1 MNSAHDVLPE
11 DRAEFERVLD
21 EALRSARLGNGAGGT
36 DAVRRVRR
44 AALEARPQ
52 LTAAAGDEYHRYV
65 RLREQLRAG
74 AGQPDG
80 RERSG
85 GGNLA
90 VVSVLIPVL
99 AGIAAVVFLLVGYV
113 MGLSDNEAGVARSMR
128 DIGWLFALFAAF
140 GLLLAVAGLVIT
152 AARNGSASAIRAG
165 EQDAG
170 RGRLAGD
177 VAEAREDWRRALVE
191 RGIAPYLRQAVA
203 LHATGG
209 DGDRDR
215 DGGGEGRG
223 TASGRVA
230 SQRRF
235 SSPEFSSP
243 TGGVPRTTPRV
254 GHPEYSRPEFSS
266 PEFSTQRGEEPAPAK
281 GYAAPDYASPERS
294 GGASRGYSTGRY
306 TAGDFA
312 AGDYTS
318 GDYARPGFDSSSS
331 SGGEGEGEDRGGE
344 RPAKGYAAPDFGSP
358 DYAGPRRKDDAA
370 GPAGGE
376 ENRP

>member
-1 MNSAHDVLPE
+1 MPE

-21 EALRSARLGNGAGGT
+21 EALRSARLGNGAGRT
-36 DAVRRVRR
+36 TAVRQVRR

-52 LTAAAGDEYHRYV
+52 LTAPATDEYHRYV

-74 AGQPDG
+74 AGQPAG

-99 AGIAAVVFLLVGYV
+99 AGVAAVVFLLVGYL
-113 MGLSDNEAGVARSMR
+113 MGLSGNEAAVGRSMR

-177 VAEAREDWRRALVE
+177 VAEAREDWRRALAE
-191 RGIAPYLRQAVA
+191 RGIAPFVRQAVA
-203 LHATGG
+203 SHGTGG
-209 DGDRDR
+209 AGDGA
-215 DGGGEGRG
+215 GEG
-223 TASGRVA
+223 AAAGRVA
-230 SQRRF
+230 PQRRF

-243 TGGVPRTTPRV
+243 TGGAPRTTPRV

-266 PEFSTQRGEEPAPAK
+266 PEFSTQRGEDPAPSK

-306 TAGDFA
+306 TAGDFS
-312 AGDYTS
+312 AGDYTA

-331 SGGEGEGEDRGGE
+331 SSGGGEGEGEGEGGE
-344 RPAKGYAAPDFGSP
+344 RRAKGYAAPDFGSP
-358 DYAGPRRKDDAA
+358 GYAGPHRKDEAA
-370 GPAGGE
+370 GGAGGE
-376 ENRP
+376 ENRS

>member
-1 MNSAHDVLPE
+1 MPE

-21 EALRSARLGNGAGGT
+21 EALRSARLGNGAGGPA
-36 DAVRRVRR
+36 AVRRVRH
-44 AALEARPQ
+44 AALEARPR
-52 LTAAAGDEYHRYV
+52 LTAAATDEYHRYV

-74 AGQPDG
+74 AGQLDE

-99 AGIAAVVFLLVGYV
+99 AGIAAVVFLLVGYL

-152 AARNGSASAIRAG
+152 AARNGSASAVRAG
-165 EQDAG
+165 EREAG

-177 VAEAREDWRRALVE
+177 VAEAREDWRRALME
-191 RGIAPYLRQAVA
+191 RGIAPFLREAVA
-203 LHATGG
+203 LHGTDDEAEGA
-209 DGDRDR
+209 
-215 DGGGEGRG
+215 GEERG
-223 TASGRVA
+223 TAAGRVA
-230 SQRRF
+230 PRRRF

-266 PEFSTQRGEEPAPAK
+266 PEFSTQRGEEPAPSK

-306 TAGDFA
+306 AAGDYTS
-312 AGDYTS
+312 GDYTS
-318 GDYARPGFDSSSS
+318 GDYARPGFDASSS
-331 SGGEGEGEDRGGE
+331 SGGEAAERDGE

-358 DYAGPRRKDDAA
+358 DYSGPRREDDAA
-370 GPAGGE
+370 GPGGGE
-376 ENRP
+376 ENRS